1 MDLFKLYGNDLL
13 DRLMKPGVGSHIGE
27 ISSIAPTCA
36 GDMLIV
42 SARRDTPQTLLNIAV
57 VYSCRE
63 HYLLQPQ
70 KSLLLEIMPNLWRQD
85 PEEPDINIKG
95 QPMSIVRE
103 KTHMGNKYDLPQ
115 MLDL

>member
-1 MDLFKLYGNDLL
+1 
-13 DRLMKPGVGSHIGE
+13 MKPGVGSHIGE
-27 ISSIAPTCA
+27 ISCIAPTCA
-36 GDMLIV
+36 DDMVIV
-42 SARRDTPQTLLNIAV
+42 LARRDTLQTLLSIEV

-70 KSLLLEIMPNLWRQD
+70 ESLLLEIMPNLWKQD
-85 PEEPDINIKG
+85 PEEPDITIKG

-103 KTHMGNKYDLPQ
+103 TMHMGNKYDLPQ